1 MSTLSVR
8 LPNSFHRQLRE
19 LAVREGISM
28 NQLISSAVGEK
39 LAALMAEDYLGRAKR
54 GSRKA
59 YETVL
64 GKVRDVPSEERDQLS
79 NKRMQLT
86 RSAKARR
93 RGPRS

>member
-19 LAVREGISM
+19 LAVREGVSM

-39 LAALMAEDYLGRAKR
+39 LAALMTEDYLDRAKR
-54 GSRKA
+54 GSRNA
-59 YETVL
+59 YEAVL
-64 GKVRDVPSEERDQLS
+64 RRVRDVPAEEREALS
-79 NKRMQLT
+79 KRRMQPK
-86 RSAKARR
+86 RARAKR